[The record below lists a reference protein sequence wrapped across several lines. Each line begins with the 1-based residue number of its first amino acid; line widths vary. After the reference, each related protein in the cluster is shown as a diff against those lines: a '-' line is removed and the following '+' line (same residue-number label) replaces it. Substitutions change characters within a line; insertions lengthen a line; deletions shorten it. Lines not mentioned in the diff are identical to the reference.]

1 MERCIASIFP
11 LQFVLVFVTLLVHR
25 RGGQVGGDGGSYVF
39 FGTAG
44 ISMQKVGTYII
55 RVLKK
60 KKYGTMLPML

>member
-1 MERCIASIFP
+1 MASFIFP

-44 ISMQKVGTYII
+44 ISMQKVRTIAY
-55 RVLKK
+55 
-60 KKYGTMLPML
+60 KYGTMLLDRP